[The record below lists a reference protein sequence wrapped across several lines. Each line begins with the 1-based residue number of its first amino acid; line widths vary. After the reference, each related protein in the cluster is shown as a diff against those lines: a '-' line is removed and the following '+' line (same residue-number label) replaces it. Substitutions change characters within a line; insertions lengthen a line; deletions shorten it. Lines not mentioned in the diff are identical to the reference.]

1 MEPTSAVLLTF
12 GIAILLV
19 SWILLLIAAWR
30 DDYAWGLFATL
41 LPPVA
46 YIYGLFRL
54 EKAGQALLV
63 AVVGWAFIILAF

>member
-19 SWILLLIAAWR
+19 SWILLLIAAWK

-54 EKAGQALLV
+54 EQAGQSLLV
-63 AVVGWAFIILAF
+63 AAVGWVFVFLAF

>member
-12 GIAILLV
+12 GLATLLV
-19 SWILLLIAAWR
+19 SWILLLIAAWQ

-46 YIYGLFRL
+46 YLYAFFRL
-54 EKAGQALLV
+54 DKAGQSLLL
-63 AVVGWAFIILAF
+63 AAVGWLLIFLAF

>member
-1 MEPTSAVLLTF
+1 MEPTSAMLLTF

-19 SWILLLIAAWR
+19 SWILLLITAWR

-54 EKAGQALLV
+54 EKAGQPLLV
-63 AVVGWAFIILAF
+63 AAVGCVFIILAF

>member
-1 MEPTSAVLLTF
+1 MLLTF

-19 SWILLLIAAWR
+19 SWILLLITAWR

-54 EKAGQALLV
+54 EKAGQPLLV
-63 AVVGWAFIILAF
+63 AAVGCVFIILAF

>member
-19 SWILLLIAAWR
+19 SWILLLIAAWQ

-46 YIYGLFRL
+46 YIYALFRL
-54 EKAGQALLV
+54 DKAGQALLV
-63 AVVGWAFIILAF
+63 AVIGWVCIILAL